1 MKDSQE
7 PTNTVTSTMRARQKT
22 CLKTHQ
28 NGNGSFKNKI
38 KGIKY
43 IMQDKSELGIFR
55 NAVPKLR
62 QDL

>member
-1 MKDSQE
+1 MKDSKE
-7 PTNTVTSTMRARQKT
+7 PNNIATSAMRACQKT
-22 CLKTHQ
+22 CLKTYQ
-28 NGNGSFKNKI
+28 NGNSSLKNKI

-55 NAVPKLR
+55 NEVPKLR